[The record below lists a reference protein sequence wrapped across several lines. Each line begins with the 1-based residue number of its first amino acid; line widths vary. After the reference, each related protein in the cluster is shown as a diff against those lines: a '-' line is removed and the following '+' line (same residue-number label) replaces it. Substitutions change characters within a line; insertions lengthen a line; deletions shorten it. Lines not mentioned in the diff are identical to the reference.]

1 MEGFLLFFRNLWLHC
16 FLYPT
21 EHPRDRQGSVSPVGK
36 AGGGGTESPQQVT
49 PAPSGGGT
57 DSPQQVTPAP
67 SGGGTNSP
75 QQVTPGAGMAQDSP
89 QQVTP
94 SWGRDGTGQPSAGD
108 TWAGMAQ
115 DSPQQVTPTWGRDG
129 TGQATFCC
137 DLTEQLCHSPWCP
150 PGSCPSCGAQVTRG
164 QPHLA
169 APAGWIPLLDLPA
182 ASGGAIP
189 VCEDGNWLLDPRAP
203 EGLQLPALGATLTSC
218 SVSPLWQ
225 SSSSGRCVLWD
236 VTFPGGLGV
245 RVVFKPAVAQCCA
258 SIARPSL
265 RDLLLKTRCVV
276 GVENRSS
283 INLSSSV
290 VWKCVSVVCLTY

>member
-1 MEGFLLFFRNLWLHC
+1 MHCSESAFGDMNVVLYLISSNFCKYLLQVFSIPGHLVYPWRVFCC
-16 FLYPT
+16 FLET
-21 EHPRDRQGSVSPVGK
+21 CGCT
-36 AGGGGTESPQQVT
+36 AFCIPQNIPETGRALCHLWAKQVT
-49 PAPSGGGT
+49 PAPGGGGN
-57 DSPQQVTPAP
+57 D
-67 SGGGTNSP
+67 N
-75 QQVTPGAGMAQDSP
+75 P